1 MTLHEKLTRG
11 GFCTPDRASKVENAL
26 DEIHSVISSLDLEN
40 RDLVWRSFPA
50 LIEAAEAFGRDTPFA
65 WDDANIKSR

>member
-11 GFCTPDRASKVENAL
+11 GFCTPDRAAKVETAL
-26 DEIHSVISSLDLEN
+26 NQIHGVISSLDLEN
-40 RDLVWRSFPA
+40 RELVWRSFPA
-50 LIEAAEAFGRDTPFA
+50 LIEAAEVFGRDTPFA